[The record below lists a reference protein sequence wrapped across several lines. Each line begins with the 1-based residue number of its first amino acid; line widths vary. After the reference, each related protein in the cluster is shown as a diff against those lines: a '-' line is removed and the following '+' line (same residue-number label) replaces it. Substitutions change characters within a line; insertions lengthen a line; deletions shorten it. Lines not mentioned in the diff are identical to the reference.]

1 MESAILQLYEQVEMN
16 KKNTPKYQELLRDFN
31 DAREE
36 FDKQLNDKE
45 KEELE
50 NILLLLSRADGQE
63 MEEYFVER
71 LYTRGKNYD
80 RGII

>member
-36 FDKQLNDKE
+36 FDKQLTDKE

>member
-16 KKNTPKYQELLRDFN
+16 KKTTPKYQELLRDFN